1 MNFLKNQK
9 WRYATKKFDPQ
20 KTISNEHLE
29 QLKEAVQLSV
39 SSYGLQTYQ
48 VLIVQNKPLRE
59 KLRKVSWNQSQIT
72 EASHLF
78 IFCNETYV
86 NPLAIDDFL
95 KLTSQIR
102 NIPLETLHGYGD
114 FMKAKLAEK
123 SIEDQ
128 FHWSKNQTYIA
139 MANLLAACA
148 ELKIDACPMEG
159 FEAVAYNEILGLD
172 SKGLN
177 ASVIVPIGYRSTDD
191 HSQTAAK
198 VRKPTEKLF
207 VHI

>member
-39 SSYGLQTYQ
+39 SSYGLQSYQ
-48 VLIVQNKPLRE
+48 VLIVQNKPLQD

-86 NPLAIDDFL
+86 NPLAIDDFI

-102 NIPLETLHGYGD
+102 NIPLETLQGYGD

-128 FHWSKNQTYIA
+128 FYWSKNQTYIA

-159 FEAVAYNEILGLD
+159 FEVEAYNEILGLD

-191 HSQTAAK
+191 HSQTATK